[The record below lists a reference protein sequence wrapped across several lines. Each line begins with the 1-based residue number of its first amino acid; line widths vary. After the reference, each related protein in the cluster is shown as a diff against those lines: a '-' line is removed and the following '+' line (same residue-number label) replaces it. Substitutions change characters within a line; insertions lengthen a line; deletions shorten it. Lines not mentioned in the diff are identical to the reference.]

1 VHLLPTI
8 FISDVEANTK
18 PPRLKHATHPKKGGR
33 VNKAERL
40 AGSHRKLHPDKLNAF
55 YCRQERRKNSLPS
68 AAPRDKGMCQ
78 EMQSP
83 CKSTAGLERPQLG
96 GWGSRQGGMCRLE
109 AEGSCLQKLRVKGWS
124 QKPFIQG

>member
-1 VHLLPTI
+1 MHLLPTI